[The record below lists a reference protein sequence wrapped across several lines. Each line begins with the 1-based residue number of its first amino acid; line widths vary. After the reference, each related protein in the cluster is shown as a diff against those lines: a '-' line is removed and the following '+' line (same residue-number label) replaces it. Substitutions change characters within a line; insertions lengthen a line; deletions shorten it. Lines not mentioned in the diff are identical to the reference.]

1 MDKHIA
7 ANPLEPNS
15 TSIHIGDAFITS
27 QEGSDLIP
35 IVFLALSLSSGLF
48 GFGQSIN
55 ANEKLCIFDSQIEVD
70 FLVN

>member
-7 ANPLEPNS
+7 ANPLEPKS
-15 TSIHIGDAFITS
+15 TCIHIGVAFVTS

-35 IVFLALSLSSGLF
+35 IVCLALSLSLF

-55 ANEKLCIFDSQIEVD
+55 ANEKLCISDSQIEVD
-70 FLVN
+70 FLGN